1 MARRTVKVDSSLC
14 ITAANCVGV
23 SSELFQI
30 NEEGFAEV
38 RDPKS
43 GASGYELH
51 LDVTEEQA
59 ELLDE
64 AAISCPTRAIQVTNG
79 E

>member
-1 MARRTVKVDSSLC
+1 MPRVTVKVDPSLC

-23 SSELFQI
+23 TGELFQI

-43 GASGYELH
+43 GMSGYELQVE
-51 LDVTEEQA
+51 VTEEQA
-59 ELLDE
+59 ELLEE
-64 AAISCPTRAIQVTNG
+64 AAVSCPTRAILVSND
-79 E
+79 